1 MRSIKSKISSLKSS
15 AKKRGYT
22 VRLMEYEYESLL
34 NVGCHY
40 CGKEVLSE
48 NGYCLDR
55 VDSSKG
61 YTLHNVVACCKICNF
76 AKGSMKFDEFIS
88 WVERAYKHQK
98 KMIEFVR
105 ENYQEYNYK
114 TEKDLHKK
122 SINNE
127 NCRFIK

>member
-1 MRSIKSKISSLKSS
+1 
-15 AKKRGYT
+15 
-22 VRLMEYEYESLL
+22 MEYEYESLL